1 MTTAIVALACP
12 HGGVGKTVLAAQIAW
27 TAARLGRPTRLV
39 DLDPLRCAGRI
50 LPPCRGADVLMR
62 GLEPPAAD
70 VDYLALPEE
79 VAEEGGILAERL
91 HSRDDVQQ
99 ILDYPPRPWARL
111 GAVLALADRVVMPV
125 TPDRPGPHSLGA
137 DLDVLYRRFA
147 VRDLHIVVNRVD
159 PGRAGRELAAIRRA
173 FPALSLHVVPEVSD
187 PVADLR
193 QRMEGA
199 QIAPWE
205 ALGAALLDG

>member
-1 MTTAIVALACP
+1 MTTPIVALACP
-12 HGGVGKTVLAAQIAW
+12 HGGVGKTVLAAQLAW
-27 TAARLGRPTRLV
+27 TAARLGHPTLLV

-50 LPPCRGADVLMR
+50 LPSRRGTDSSMR
-62 GLEPPAAD
+62 GIEPAAAD

-79 VAEEGGILAERL
+79 VAGEGGILAERL
-91 HSRDDVQQ
+91 RSGAHVQR
-99 ILDYPPRPWARL
+99 ILDCPPRPWAQL
-111 GAVLALADRVVMPV
+111 GGVLALADRIVLPI
-125 TPDRPGPHSLGA
+125 TPDPLGTRSLGA

-159 PGRAGRELAAIRRA
+159 PGRAGPELAAIRRA
-173 FPALSLHVVPEVSD
+173 FPALSLHVVPEVTD
-187 PVADLR
+187 PVTDLR
-193 QRMEGA
+193 RRMEGA

>member
-27 TAARLGRPTRLV
+27 TAARLGRPTLLV
-39 DLDPLRCAGRI
+39 DLDPLRCADRI
-50 LPPCRGADVLMR
+50 FPPCRGANSSMR
-62 GLEPPAAD
+62 GLEPPAAG
-70 VDYLALPEE
+70 VDYLALPEA

-91 HSRDDVQQ
+91 HSRDDGQQ
-99 ILDYPPRPWARL
+99 ILDCPPRPWALL

-125 TPDRPGPHSLGA
+125 TPDRPGPHRLGA

-159 PGRAGRELAAIRRA
+159 PRRAGLELAAIRRA

-187 PVADLR
+187 PVMDLR
-193 QRMEGA
+193 RRMEGA